1 MDKSFSTLPKSRQ
14 LMTTRKIA
22 SKGAIQKTSE
32 ATDDLFGNKIA
43 EITKAGSKSTHE
55 DPGKSTA
62 VNRDETSV
70 QLIGIPKERYIS
82 TASKVSK
89 YGVFS
94 GPYLVRILENK
105 DQKKLRIW
113 TLLTQ

>member
-1 MDKSFSTLPKSRQ
+1 MSKAIDLHPLQKTWVVSTLPKSQ
-14 LMTTRKIA
+14 QPMPTRKTA

-62 VNRDETSV
+62 ANRDETSV

-82 TASKVSK
+82 TA
-89 YGVFS
+89 
-94 GPYLVRILENK
+94 
-105 DQKKLRIW
+105 
-113 TLLTQ
+113 